1 MGCYHRLRRT
11 LLCAI
16 GAMVVSTA
24 AESLAIVQEIDK
36 PLPLEF
42 RERATDLLKEL
53 RPADAAEAIQN
64 TKSLWWPGDVVG
76 ETIIILRVEA
86 DCPTAGNC
94 MTIIGRMTD
103 RAIKP
108 ELTLEVRPK
117 VLAMDVSY
125 GLWGSHSSAPLIFD
139 AGGGVGLVAVFREQG
154 WVVSACGDCTNLSA
168 RSSQRARDEPE
179 VVLRQ
184 SFEDFQR
191 ALNFHRN

>member
-1 MGCYHRLRRT
+1 M
-11 LLCAI
+11 
-16 GAMVVSTA
+16 VSTA

-117 VLAMDVSY
+117 VLAMDISY

-154 WVVSACGDCTNLSA
+154 WVVSACGDCTNFGS